1 MYYKI
6 IPPQKDEYTDIGMVN
21 VLAAFYLEKG
31 DEGYDKYMAEH
42 HVTVPVFPPE
52 GYPRQKELDEQG
64 EEWDAYR
71 EQQRLI
77 STFPTEVRIEDG
89 EEIIYPILPEGFVE
103 LVNPIL
109 KEYVLYNKWVSE
121 LPTEERDNPFC
132 NHFIQ
137 FEADVIK
144 EEILYCF
151 EFALAQTRLNYLE
164 DDLHCEKGTS
174 AKRINQDIGYL
185 QRLADYRQPT
195 TEMKLKISAAEA
207 KTAELK
213 NVDFTKVKTIAKYS
227 VK

>member
-1 MYYKI
+1 MAYYKI
-6 IPPQKDEYTDIGMVN
+6 NAPQKDEYTDIGMVN

-31 DEGYDKYMAEH
+31 DDGYDKYMVEH
-42 HVTVPVFPPE
+42 YVQVPVIPKGE
-52 GYPRQKELDEQG
+52 KYPGKVNEIGIPLD
-64 EEWDAYR
+64 
-71 EQQRLI
+71 
-77 STFPTEVRIEDG
+77 IED
-89 EEIIYPILPEGFVE
+89 Y
-103 LVNPIL
+103 
-109 KEYVLYNKWVSE
+109 KKWVDSFPKAWQ
-121 LPTEERDNPFC
+121 LNPFC